1 MAIEQALL
9 TWIHLTSA
17 AIWVGGSLFIGA
29 VLAPVLKTMSFSLE
43 ERLQIMIKVGRKFN
57 KIAIPSLIILI
68 VTGIYNSSSYFSNYE
83 LLLSTSYGNWLT
95 IKIILVIALIITYI
109 VHVRIIRGEVEEK
122 IISKQLTEKQI
133 QTLRKKII
141 ILGEVIVVLSVAVL
155 FIAAVLN
162 VGI

>member
-1 MAIEQALL
+1 
-9 TWIHLTSA
+9 
-17 AIWVGGSLFIGA
+17 
-29 VLAPVLKTMSFSLE
+29 
-43 ERLQIMIKVGRKFN
+43 
-57 KIAIPSLIILI
+57 
-68 VTGIYNSSSYFSNYE
+68 
-83 LLLSTSYGNWLT
+83 
-95 IKIILVIALIITYI
+95 LVIALIITYI

-155 FIAAVLN
+155 FIAALLN